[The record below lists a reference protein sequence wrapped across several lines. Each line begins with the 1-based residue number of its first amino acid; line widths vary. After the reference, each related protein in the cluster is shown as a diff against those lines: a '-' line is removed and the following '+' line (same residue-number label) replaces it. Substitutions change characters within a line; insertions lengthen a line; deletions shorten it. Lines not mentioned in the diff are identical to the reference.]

1 MKNQFFHPAHDRNKS
16 KTLNGMGGKGMHKKT
31 LLVIALL
38 LTLGAVMMVADSGW
52 AQVAN
57 LEQAIADAPK
67 GTEPGE
73 IDADAP
79 KGYLGIPGGPQI
91 NLIIAFFWAIWVG
104 WIFSTVGAF
113 GGIMAGIGHI
123 TVYGLGNY
131 AGSFRGTAPTINKAV
146 TDSIRVS
153 NQFLVGTSALI
164 SSINYYKLGRLVLP
178 VAVALAIGSIAGSY
192 IIPWLT
198 AGKISFR
205 EYVGYFGIFVLVLGF
220 YMLYET
226 TPRGSAGKKK
236 AKQAAEAFESTMKK
250 KRSGEKVDT
259 SELGVKMT
267 TFSPAKIAFT
277 FYGVE
282 FSFNPLFPIVGG
294 FFIAAIASFLGVGGG
309 FMLVPFLTSV
319 TGLPMYLSAG
329 TSALA
334 VLIGMITSI
343 LSYLQQGVLVHW
355 PLIGTQLVGIV
366 VGSMVG
372 PYTSQYVPDKWLK
385 RIFIILAFYVGLNFM
400 ARGFIGKD
408 LMSLLFG

>member
-1 MKNQFFHPAHDRNKS
+1 
-16 KTLNGMGGKGMHKKT
+16 MHKK
-31 LLVIALL
+31 LVLVLALL
-38 LTLGAVMMVADSGW
+38 IAFGAISIVAETSW
-52 AQVAN
+52 AQVSN
-57 LEQAIADAPK
+57 LQEAIDAAPR
-67 GTEPGE
+67 GTERGE
-73 IDADAP
+73 IDPAAP
-79 KGYLGIPGGPQI
+79 LGYLGIPGGPQI
-91 NLIIAFFWAIWVG
+91 NLILAFIWAIWVG

-113 GGIMAGIGHI
+113 GGIMAGVGHI

-131 AGSFRGTAPTINKAV
+131 AGTFRQTAPTINRAV

-153 NQFLVGTSALI
+153 NQFMVGTSALI
-164 SSINYYKLGRLVLP
+164 SSINYYKMGRLVLP
-178 VAVALAIGSIAGSY
+178 VAGALAIGSIAGSY
-192 IIPWLT
+192 LIPLLT
-198 AGKISFR
+198 AGKVSFR
-205 EYVGYFGIFVLVLGF
+205 DYVGYFGIFVLFLGC

-226 TPRGSAGKKK
+226 TPRGAAGKKK
-236 AKQAAEAFESTMKK
+236 AKQAADAFESTMKK

-267 TFSPAKIAFT
+267 KFSLGKIAFT

-282 FSFNPLFPIVGG
+282 FSFNPLFPVLGG
-294 FFIAAIASFLGVGGG
+294 FVIAAIAAFLGVGGG

-372 PYTSQYVPDKWLK
+372 PYTSQYIPDKWLK
-385 RIFIILAFYVGLNFM
+385 RVFIILAFYVGFDFM
-400 ARGFIGKD
+400 ARGFLGKNI
-408 LMSLLFG
+408 MTMFFG

>member
-1 MKNQFFHPAHDRNKS
+1 MCK
-16 KTLNGMGGKGMHKKT
+16 KGLMI
-31 LLVIALL
+31 IAILFA
-38 LTLGAVMMVADSGW
+38 LGALITLADSGW
-52 AQVAN
+52 AQMSP
-57 LEQAIADAPK
+57 LEQAIADAPR
-67 GTEPGE
+67 GTEPGQINE
-73 IDADAP
+73 DAP
-79 KGYLGIPGGPQI
+79 RGYLGIPGGPQI
-91 NLIIAFFWAIWVG
+91 SLILAFFWAVWVG

-113 GGIMAGIGHI
+113 GGIMAGVGHI
-123 TVYGLGNY
+123 TIYGLGNY
-131 AGSFRGTAPTINKAV
+131 AGSFRNTAPTINKAV

-192 IIPWLT
+192 LIPLLT
-198 AGKISFR
+198 AGKVSFR
-205 EYVGYFGIFVLVLGF
+205 DYVGYFGIFVLFLGL

-226 TPRGSAGKKK
+226 TPRGAAGKKK
-236 AKQAAEAFESTMKK
+236 AKQAADAFEATMKK

-267 TFSPAKIAFT
+267 KFSASRITFT

-282 FSFNPLFPIVGG
+282 FSFNPLFPIFGG
-294 FFIAAIASFLGVGGG
+294 FLIAAIAAFLGVGGG

-372 PYTSQYVPDKWLK
+372 PYTSQYIPDKWLK
-385 RIFIILAFYVGLNFM
+385 RVFIILAFYVGIDFM
-400 ARGFIGKD
+400 CRGFLGKNI
-408 LMSLLFG
+408 MTLLFG

>member
-1 MKNQFFHPAHDRNKS
+1 
-16 KTLNGMGGKGMHKKT
+16 MHKKG
-31 LLVIALL
+31 LMIIAILFA
-38 LTLGAVMMVADSGW
+38 LGAVLTFADSGW
-52 AQVAN
+52 AQKMT
-57 LEQAIADAPK
+57 LEQAIAEAPR
-67 GTEPGE
+67 GTEAGQINP
-73 IDADAP
+73 DAP

-91 NLIIAFFWAIWVG
+91 SMILAFFWAVWVG

-113 GGIMAGIGHI
+113 GGIMAGVGHI
-123 TVYGLGNY
+123 TIYGLGNY
-131 AGSFRGTAPTINKAV
+131 AGGFRQSAPTINKAV

-164 SSINYYKLGRLVLP
+164 SSINYYKMGRLVLP

-192 IIPWLT
+192 LIPWLT

-205 EYVGYFGIFVLVLGF
+205 DYVGYFGIFVLALGLW
-220 YMLYET
+220 MLYET
-226 TPRGSAGKKK
+226 TPRGAAGKKK
-236 AKQAAEAFESTMKK
+236 AKQAADAFEATMKK

-267 TFSPAKIAFT
+267 KFSPGRIAFT

-282 FSFNPLFPIVGG
+282 FSFNPLFPIFGG
-294 FFIAAIASFLGVGGG
+294 FIIAAIASFLGVGGG

-343 LSYLQQGVLVHW
+343 LSYLQQGVLVYW

-372 PYTSQYVPDKWLK
+372 PYTSQYIPDKWLK
-385 RIFIILAFYVGLNFM
+385 RVFIILAFYVGLNYM

-408 LMSLLFG
+408 IMALLFG

>member
-1 MKNQFFHPAHDRNKS
+1 
-16 KTLNGMGGKGMHKKT
+16 MHKK
-31 LLVIALL
+31 LILVLALL
-38 LTLGAVMMVADSGW
+38 IAFGAISIVAETSW

-57 LEQAIADAPK
+57 LQEAIDAAPR
-67 GTEPGE
+67 GTERGE
-73 IDADAP
+73 IDPAAP
-79 KGYLGIPGGPQI
+79 LGYLGIPGGPQI
-91 NLIIAFFWAIWVG
+91 NIILAFVWAVWVG

-113 GGIMAGIGHI
+113 GGIMAGVGHI

-131 AGSFRGTAPTINKAV
+131 AGTFRQTAPTINKAV

-153 NQFLVGTSALI
+153 NQFMVGTSALI
-164 SSINYYKLGRLVLP
+164 SSINYYKMGRLVLP

-192 IIPWLT
+192 LIPLLT

-205 EYVGYFGIFVLVLGF
+205 DYVGYFGIFVLVLGL

-226 TPRGSAGKKK
+226 TPKGQASKKK
-236 AKQAAEAFESTMKK
+236 AKQAADAFESTMKR

-267 TFSPAKIAFT
+267 TFSVSRIAFT

-282 FSFNPLFPIVGG
+282 FSFNPLYPIIGG
-294 FFIAAIASFLGVGGG
+294 FFIAAIAAFLGVGGG

-355 PLIGTQLVGIV
+355 PLIGTQLV
-366 VGSMVG
+366 
-372 PYTSQYVPDKWLK
+372 
-385 RIFIILAFYVGLNFM
+385 
-400 ARGFIGKD
+400 
-408 LMSLLFG
+408 

>member
-1 MKNQFFHPAHDRNKS
+1 M
-16 KTLNGMGGKGMHKKT
+16 GMHKKMV
-31 LLVIALL
+31 LVLALIL
-38 LTLGAVMMVADSGW
+38 ALGAISMVADSGW
-52 AQVAN
+52 AQVGN
-57 LEQAIADAPK
+57 LQEAIQAAPQ
-67 GTEPGE
+67 GTEPGQ
-73 IDADAP
+73 IDPTAP
-79 KGYLGIPGGPQI
+79 LGYLGIPGGPQI
-91 NLIIAFFWAIWVG
+91 NLILAFFWAVWVG

-123 TVYGLGNY
+123 TIYGLGNF
-131 AGSFRGTAPTINKAV
+131 AQDFRQTSPTINRAV

-153 NQFLVGTSALI
+153 NQFMVGTSALI
-164 SSINYYKLGRLVLP
+164 ASINYYKLGRLVLP
-178 VAVALAIGSIAGSY
+178 VAVALSIGSIAGSY

-198 AGKISFR
+198 AGRISFR
-205 EYVGYFGIFVLVLGF
+205 EYVGFFGIFVLFLGC

-226 TPRGSAGKKK
+226 TPRGQASKKK
-236 AKQAAEAFESTMKK
+236 AKQAAEAFESTMKR

-267 TFSPAKIAFT
+267 SFSAKRIAFT

-282 FSFNPLFPIVGG
+282 FSFNPLYPILGG
-294 FFIAAIASFLGVGGG
+294 FVIAAIAAFLGVGGG

-334 VLIGMITSI
+334 VIIGMITSI

-355 PLIGTQLVGIV
+355 PLIGIQLVGIV

-372 PYTSQYVPDKWLK
+372 PHTSQYIPDKWLK
-385 RIFIILAFYVGLNFM
+385 RFFIILAFYVGLNFM
-400 ARGFIGKD
+400 ARGFLGQDLIG
-408 LMSLLFG
+408 LIAGWFS

>member
-1 MKNQFFHPAHDRNKS
+1 
-16 KTLNGMGGKGMHKKT
+16 MHKRAF
-31 LLVIALL
+31 LVIAILL
-38 LTLGAVMMVADSGW
+38 ALGAATMVADSGW
-52 AQVAN
+52 AQVSN
-57 LEQAIADAPK
+57 LEQAIAEAPR
-67 GTEPGE
+67 GTEPGQINE
-73 IDADAP
+73 DVP

-91 NLIIAFFWAIWVG
+91 NMILAFFWAVWVG

-113 GGIMAGIGHI
+113 GGVMAGVGHI
-123 TVYGLGNY
+123 TIYGLGNY
-131 AGSFRGTAPTINKAV
+131 AGTFRQTAPTINKAV

-192 IIPWLT
+192 LVPWLT
-198 AGKISFR
+198 AGKVSFR
-205 EYVGYFGIFVLVLGF
+205 DYVGYFGIFVLALGLW
-220 YMLYET
+220 MLYET
-226 TPRGSAGKKK
+226 TPRGAAGKKK
-236 AKQAAEAFESTMKK
+236 AKQAADAFEATMKK
-250 KRSGEKVDT
+250 KRSGEKIDT

-267 TFSPAKIAFT
+267 NFSLGRIAFT

-282 FSFNPLFPIVGG
+282 FSFNPLFSIFGG
-294 FFIAAIASFLGVGGG
+294 FIIAAIASFLGVGGG

-355 PLIGTQLVGIV
+355 PLIGTQLVGIF

-372 PYTSQYVPDKWLK
+372 PYTSQYIPDKWLK
-385 RIFIILAFYVGLNFM
+385 RVFIIVAFYVGLNYM

-408 LMSLLFG
+408 IMALLFG

>member
-1 MKNQFFHPAHDRNKS
+1 
-16 KTLNGMGGKGMHKKT
+16 MHKK
-31 LLVIALL
+31 LVLVLALL
-38 LTLGAVMMVADSGW
+38 IAFGAISIVAETSW
-52 AQVAN
+52 AQVSN
-57 LEQAIADAPK
+57 LQEAIDAAPK
-67 GTEPGE
+67 GTERGE
-73 IDADAP
+73 IDPAAP
-79 KGYLGIPGGPQI
+79 LGYLGIPGGPQI
-91 NLIIAFFWAIWVG
+91 NLILAFIWAIWVG

-113 GGIMAGIGHI
+113 GGIMAGVGHI

-131 AGSFRGTAPTINKAV
+131 AGTFRQTAPTINRAV

-153 NQFLVGTSALI
+153 NQFMVGTSALI
-164 SSINYYKLGRLVLP
+164 SSINYYKMGRLVLP
-178 VAVALAIGSIAGSY
+178 VAAALAIGSIAGSY
-192 IIPWLT
+192 LIPLLT
-198 AGKISFR
+198 AGKVSFR
-205 EYVGYFGIFVLVLGF
+205 DYVGYFGIFVLFLGC

-226 TPRGSAGKKK
+226 TPRGAAGKKK
-236 AKQAAEAFESTMKK
+236 AKQAADAFESTMKK

-267 TFSPAKIAFT
+267 KFSLGKIAFT

-282 FSFNPLFPIVGG
+282 FSFNPLFPIFGG
-294 FFIAAIASFLGVGGG
+294 FIIAAIAAFLGVGGG

-372 PYTSQYVPDKWLK
+372 PYTSQYIPDKWLK
-385 RIFIILAFYVGLNFM
+385 RVFIVLAFYVGLDFM
-400 ARGFIGKD
+400 ARGFLGKNI
-408 LMSLLFG
+408 MTMFFG

>member
-1 MKNQFFHPAHDRNKS
+1 
-16 KTLNGMGGKGMHKKT
+16 MHRK
-31 LLVIALL
+31 LVLVLALL
-38 LTLGAVMMVADSGW
+38 IAFGAISIVTETSW
-52 AQVAN
+52 AQVSN
-57 LEQAIADAPK
+57 LQEAIDAAPK
-67 GTEPGE
+67 GTERGE
-73 IDADAP
+73 IDPAAP
-79 KGYLGIPGGPQI
+79 LGYLDIPGGPQI
-91 NLIIAFFWAIWVG
+91 NLILAFFWAIWVG

-123 TVYGLGNY
+123 TIYGLGNY
-131 AGSFRGTAPTINKAV
+131 AQGFRQTAPTINRAV

-164 SSINYYKLGRLVLP
+164 SSINYYKMGRLVLP
-178 VAVALAIGSIAGSY
+178 VAAALAIGSIAGSY
-192 IIPWLT
+192 IVPWLT

-205 EYVGYFGIFVLVLGF
+205 EYVGYFGIFVLFLGC

-236 AKQAAEAFESTMKK
+236 AKQAADAFEATMKK

-267 TFSPAKIAFT
+267 TFSVKRIAFT

-282 FSFNPLFPIVGG
+282 FSFNPLFPIFGG
-294 FFIAAIASFLGVGGG
+294 FIIAAIASFLGVGGG

-372 PYTSQYVPDKWLK
+372 PYTSQYIPDKWLK
-385 RIFIILAFYVGLNFM
+385 RVFIILAFYVGFNFM
-400 ARGFIGKD
+400 ARGFLGKD
-408 LMSLLFG
+408 LISLLFG

>member
-1 MKNQFFHPAHDRNKS
+1 
-16 KTLNGMGGKGMHKKT
+16 MHKKIT
-31 LLVIALL
+31 FILALL
-38 LTLGAVMMVADSGW
+38 IAFGAISIAAETSW

-57 LEQAIADAPK
+57 LQEAIDAAPK
-67 GTEPGE
+67 GTEPGH
-73 IDADAP
+73 IDTEAP
-79 KGYLGIPGGPQI
+79 LGYLSIPGGPQI
-91 NLIIAFFWAIWVG
+91 NLILAFVWAIWVG

-123 TVYGLGNY
+123 TIYGLGNY
-131 AGSFRGTAPTINKAV
+131 AGTFRESAPTINKAV

-164 SSINYYKLGRLVLP
+164 SSINYYKMGRLVLP

-192 IIPWLT
+192 LVPVLT
-198 AGKISFR
+198 AGKISFKA
-205 EYVGYFGIFVLVLGF
+205 YVGYFGIFVLILGI

-236 AKQAAEAFESTMKK
+236 AKQAADAFESTMKK

-267 TFSPAKIAFT
+267 AFSTSKIAFT

-282 FSFNPLFPIVGG
+282 FSFNPMFPVIGG

-309 FMLVPFLTSV
+309 FMLVPFLTSA

-343 LSYLQQGVLVHW
+343 LSYLAQGVLVHW

-366 VGSMVG
+366 VGSMIG
-372 PYTSQYVPDKWLK
+372 PYTSQYIPDKWLK
-385 RIFIILAFYVGLNFM
+385 RVFIVLAFYVGLNFM
-400 ARGFIGKD
+400 ARGFLGRD
-408 LMSLLFG
+408 LMALLFG

>member
-1 MKNQFFHPAHDRNKS
+1 MHG
-16 KTLNGMGGKGMHKKT
+16 KTFL
-31 LLVIALL
+31 IAALL
-38 LTLGAVMMVADSGW
+38 LTFGTIMIASESGW
-52 AQVAN
+52 AQVSN
-57 LEQAIADAPK
+57 LQEAIDAAPR
-67 GTEPGE
+67 GTERGE
-73 IDADAP
+73 IDPAAP
-79 KGYLGIPGGPQI
+79 LGYLGIPGGPQI
-91 NLIIAFFWAIWVG
+91 NLILAFIWAIWVG

-113 GGIMAGIGHI
+113 GGIMAGVGHI

-131 AGSFRGTAPTINKAV
+131 AGTFRQTAPTINRAV

-153 NQFLVGTSALI
+153 NQFMVGTSALI
-164 SSINYYKLGRLVLP
+164 SSINYYKMGRLVLP
-178 VAVALAIGSIAGSY
+178 VAAALAIGSIAGSY
-192 IIPWLT
+192 LIPLLT
-198 AGKISFR
+198 AGKVSFR
-205 EYVGYFGIFVLVLGF
+205 DYVGYFGIFVLFLGC

-226 TPRGSAGKKK
+226 TPRGAAGKKK
-236 AKQAAEAFESTMKK
+236 AKQAADAFESTMKK

-267 TFSPAKIAFT
+267 KFSLGKIAFT

-282 FSFNPLFPIVGG
+282 FSFNPLFPVLGG
-294 FFIAAIASFLGVGGG
+294 FVIAAIAAFLGVGGG

-372 PYTSQYVPDKWLK
+372 PYTSQYIPDKWLK
-385 RIFIILAFYVGLNFM
+385 RVFIVLAFYVGLDFM
-400 ARGFIGKD
+400 ARGFLGKNI
-408 LMSLLFG
+408 MTMFFG

>member
-1 MKNQFFHPAHDRNKS
+1 MNK
-16 KTLNGMGGKGMHKKT
+16 KA
-31 LLVIALL
+31 LLIVALL
-38 LTLGAVMMVADSGW
+38 LTLGAVFITAEPGW
-52 AQVAN
+52 AQDSKLA
-57 LEQAIADAPK
+57 QAIAEAPK
-67 GTEPGE
+67 GTGDGQLDM
-73 IDADAP
+73 DAAA
-79 KGYLGIPGGPQI
+79 GYLNIPGAPQI
-91 NLIIAFFWAIWVG
+91 NLILAFFWAIWVG

-123 TVYGLGNY
+123 TIYGLGNY
-131 AGSFRGTAPTINKAV
+131 ATTFRDTAPSMNKAV

-153 NQFLVGTSALI
+153 NQFLVGTSAFI

-178 VAVALAIGSIAGSY
+178 VGAALAIGSILGSY
-192 IIPWLT
+192 LIPWLT
-198 AGKISFR
+198 AGKISLS
-205 EYVGYFGIFVLVLGF
+205 GYLGFFGIFVFALGC

-226 TPRGSAGKKK
+226 TPKGQAGKKK
-236 AKQAAEAFESTMKK
+236 AKQAAEAFESTMKR

-267 TFSPAKIAFT
+267 QLGLGRIAFT

-282 FSFNPLFPIVGG
+282 FSFNPLFPIAGG
-294 FFIAAIASFLGVGGG
+294 FVIAAIASFLGVGGG

-343 LSYLQQGVLVHW
+343 FSYLIQGVLVHW

-372 PYTSQYVPDKWLK
+372 PHTSQYIPDKWLK
-385 RIFIILAFYVGLNFM
+385 RVFIILAFYVGLNYM
-400 ARGFIGKD
+400 AKGWLGKD
-408 LMSLLFG
+408 IMGLLFG

>member
-1 MKNQFFHPAHDRNKS
+1 MYK
-16 KTLNGMGGKGMHKKT
+16 KGLMI
-31 LLVIALL
+31 IAILFA
-38 LTLGAVMMVADSGW
+38 LGAIITVADSGW
-52 AQVAN
+52 AQVSN
-57 LEQAIADAPK
+57 LEQAIAEAPR
-67 GTEPGE
+67 GAEPGQ
-73 IDADAP
+73 INPDAP

-91 NLIIAFFWAIWVG
+91 NMILAFFWAVWVG

-113 GGIMAGIGHI
+113 GGIMAGVGHI
-123 TVYGLGNY
+123 TIYGLGNY
-131 AGSFRGTAPTINKAV
+131 AGTFRNSAPTINKAV

-192 IIPWLT
+192 LVPLLT
-198 AGKISFR
+198 AGKVSFR
-205 EYVGYFGIFVLVLGF
+205 DYVGYFGIFVLALGLW
-220 YMLYET
+220 MLYET
-226 TPRGSAGKKK
+226 TPRGAAGKKK
-236 AKQAAEAFESTMKK
+236 AKQAAEAFETTMKK
-250 KRSGEKVDT
+250 KRSGEKIDT

-267 TFSPAKIAFT
+267 NFSFGRIAFT

-282 FSFNPLFPIVGG
+282 FSFNPLFPIFGG
-294 FFIAAIASFLGVGGG
+294 FLIAAIAAFLGVGGG

-355 PLIGTQLVGIV
+355 PLIGTQLVGV
-366 VGSMVG
+366 FVGSMVG
-372 PYTSQYVPDKWLK
+372 PYTSQYIPDKWLK
-385 RIFIILAFYVGLNFM
+385 RVFIILAFYVGLNYM

-408 LMSLLFG
+408 IMALLFG

>member
-1 MKNQFFHPAHDRNKS
+1 
-16 KTLNGMGGKGMHKKT
+16 MHKKG
-31 LLVIALL
+31 LMIIAILFA
-38 LTLGAVMMVADSGW
+38 LGAIITMADSGW
-52 AQVAN
+52 AQVSN
-57 LEQAIADAPK
+57 LEQAIAEAPR
-67 GTEPGE
+67 GTEPGQINE
-73 IDADAP
+73 DAP

-91 NLIIAFFWAIWVG
+91 SLILAFFWAVWVG

-113 GGIMAGIGHI
+113 GGIMAGVGHI
-123 TVYGLGNY
+123 TIYGLGNY
-131 AGSFRGTAPTINKAV
+131 AGTFRQTAPTINKAV

-192 IIPWLT
+192 LIPLLT
-198 AGKISFR
+198 AGKVSFR
-205 EYVGYFGIFVLVLGF
+205 DYVGYFGIFVLFLGL

-226 TPRGSAGKKK
+226 TPRGAAGKKK
-236 AKQAAEAFESTMKK
+236 AKQAADAFEATMKK

-267 TFSPAKIAFT
+267 KFSLGRIAFT

-282 FSFNPLFPIVGG
+282 FSFNPLFPVFGG
-294 FFIAAIASFLGVGGG
+294 FLIAAIAAFLGVGGG

-355 PLIGTQLVGIV
+355 PLIGTQLMGIV

-372 PYTSQYVPDKWLK
+372 PYTSQYIPDKWLK
-385 RIFIILAFYVGLNFM
+385 RVFIILAFYVGIDFM
-400 ARGFIGKD
+400 CRGFLGKNI
-408 LMSLLFG
+408 MTLLFG